1 MGKFRI
7 IPSIYLY
14 NGNVVDKETK
24 EIVGD
29 GDAVELARAGSQRRE
44 LGGVSH
50 RMLLI
55 FR

>member
-29 GDAVELARAGSQRRE
+29 GDAVELATFYNNRGADE
-44 LGGVSH
+44 LCKYWYND
-50 RMLLI
+50 
-55 FR
+55 

>member
-29 GDAVELARAGSQRRE
+29 GDAVELATSIIIEGQ
-44 LGGVSH
+44 
-50 RMLLI
+50 MNY
-55 FR
+55 

>member
-24 EIVGD
+24 EIVGM
-29 GDAVELARAGSQRRE
+29 E
-44 LGGVSH
+44 
-50 RMLLI
+50 MLLNLPLSI
-55 FR
+55 IIEGQMNY